1 MAYRRRRGTQT
12 DRDVAGRLP
21 TSADPLVAPDPN
33 RLQIHYDR
41 EWNEAVED
49 LQEGLGNYE
58 RNLSKPRRKGKPG
71 HLSKDDMLKT
81 RPGHLTEDD
90 LGLIGPDVRQRT
102 RKEMLGGERGRA
114 TKDDVRRA
122 LQRYPGLLS
131 PVLDPERGRATED
144 DVRRYL
150 MYLESIGLGRQ

>member
-58 RNLSKPRRKGKPG
+58 RNRRGGSEP
-71 HLSKDDMLKT
+71 
-81 RPGHLTEDD
+81 RPGRWTEDD
-90 LGLIGPDVRQRT
+90 VW
-102 RKEMLGGERGRA
+102 
-114 TKDDVRRA
+114 RA
-122 LQRYPGLLS
+122 LQRSPGLLS